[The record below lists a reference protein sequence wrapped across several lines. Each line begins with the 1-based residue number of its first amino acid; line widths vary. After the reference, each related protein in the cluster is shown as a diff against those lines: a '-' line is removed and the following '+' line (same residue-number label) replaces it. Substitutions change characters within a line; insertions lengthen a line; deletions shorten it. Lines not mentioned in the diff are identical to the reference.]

1 MHMAVR
7 SPHGV
12 GSLSPQANEGPPG
25 RAAVLGQ
32 LERIFGSND
41 FDASPRSRAFI
52 RFVLEETLA
61 GRQEALTQVAIATR
75 VFGRRDDFDPTVD
88 PIVRIQAGRLRRS
101 LERYYLLSGVSDP
114 VRIELPR
121 GTYAPVARWAGAN
134 DGRPQAE
141 PAARATR
148 DASGWPA
155 VAVRSFEIEGELGSG
170 FDAFGRRLQDGLC
183 LELGRYGDVRV
194 MRCEPG
200 SPTCDLDFELAGR
213 RWSGDGSLRVTAQL
227 LDCRSRSQV
236 WAEDYRPPAD
246 PGDGCCDETARLIAA
261 GVASEQGAVAR
272 RLVTEMGRGRAAAES
287 PYAAVLRSY
296 RFFLNRE
303 PGDFEPAL
311 SALQRVVREE
321 PECALAWV
329 QLSRLLIANHAFEI
343 TLPPSSIEDAI
354 DCALRAVQV
363 DPASQRARVALA
375 AALLMKGEFG
385 ASRAEADK
393 ALVLSPGSLVYV
405 EWIGW
410 VLAFLGEWERGTG
423 LIRDSARRNPNHIP
437 VAVHALWADHLRRGE
452 VEQAYQVALQLR
464 DNSFFWRALMRACCL
479 GHLGRVDEAKHE
491 AAELLRRKPDFV
503 SRGRTLIGRYI
514 KLPPELFGRVVDG
527 LGKAGL
533 TLD

>member
-1 MHMAVR
+1 MQMAVR
-7 SPHGV
+7 SPRGV

-32 LERIFGSND
+32 LERIFGSDD

-61 GRQEALTQVAIATR
+61 GRQEELTQVAIATR

-121 GTYAPVARWAGAN
+121 GTYVPVARWAGAS

-155 VAVRSFEIEGELGSG
+155 VAVQAFEIEGEVGPG
-170 FDAFGRRLQDGLC
+170 VEAFARRLQDGLC

-194 MRCEPG
+194 MRREPG
-200 SPTCDLDFELAGR
+200 SARGDLDFELVGR
-213 RWSGDGSLRVTAQL
+213 LWTGDGSLRVTAQL
-227 LDCRSRSQV
+227 LDRRRSQV
-236 WAEDYRPPAD
+236 WAEDYRPSAD
-246 PGDGCCDETARLIAA
+246 AADGGCDETARLIAA
-261 GVASEQGAVAR
+261 QVASEQGAVAR
-272 RLVTEMGRGRAAAES
+272 RLVAEQGRGRAAAES
-287 PYAAVLRSY
+287 PYAGVLRSY

-303 PGDFEPAL
+303 PADFAPAL
-311 SALQRVVREE
+311 VALQRVVREE

-375 AALLMKGEFG
+375 AALLMKGELA

-393 ALVLSPGSLVYV
+393 ALALSPGSLVYV

-410 VLAFLGEWERGTG
+410 VLAFLGEWERGTT
-423 LIRDSARRNPNHIP
+423 LIRESARRNPNHIP
-437 VAVHALWADHLRRGE
+437 VAAHALWADHLRRGE
-452 VEQAYQVALQLR
+452 VEEAYQVALQLR

-479 GHLGRVDEAKHE
+479 GHLGRVEEAKHE

-503 SRGRTLIGRYI
+503 SRGRTLVGRYI
-514 KLPPELFGRVVDG
+514 KLPPELFERVVDG
-527 LGKAGL
+527 LAKAGL
-533 TLD
+533 ALD